1 MNLKELQAMIK
12 EELDAYMNEETV
24 SEETVSEE
32 NVSEETTD
40 EAMAVNVDADD
51 VDADGDMRGD
61 DSEDLLRKIFDM
73 LKDKFEMEDMDDEE
87 DDMDEDN
94 MMESEETVSEE
105 ADLEEAA
112 STGFGDAGAKN
123 TSGKDAGYTPAK
135 TTRGDG
141 KLHENKEEETSALQE
156 RFQKL
161 ANIIK

>member
-1 MNLKELQAMIK
+1 LKELQAMIK
-12 EELDAYMNEETV
+12 EELDAYMNEEAV

-32 NVSEETTD
+32 NTE

-51 VDADGDMRGD
+51 VDADGDMKGD

-94 MMESEETVSEE
+94 MMDEVKDDEKDEDMKE

>member
-12 EELDAYMNEETV
+12 EELDAYMNEEAV

-32 NVSEETTD
+32 NTE

-51 VDADGDMRGD
+51 VDADGDMKGD

-94 MMESEETVSEE
+94 MMKE